1 MNLSKIIIAL
11 HTINK
16 AKEEV
21 KVLQNCTIKK
31 NIYDKIIHRKD
42 ILLQYLIDKKYYSNL
57 DCWVRMKETWNYQE
71 YLVCDEVQFWI
82 YWFHTNLRLV
92 TLAKKPDYMFKTT
105 PPRGLKETM
114 ELFSAITYIE
124 NFILRHKIY

>member
-57 DCWVRMKETWNYQE
+57 DCWVRMKET
-71 YLVCDEVQFWI
+71 
-82 YWFHTNLRLV
+82 
-92 TLAKKPDYMFKTT
+92 
-105 PPRGLKETM
+105 M